1 MSNKYKAIFVD
12 EYQDTNNIQDK
23 LFQLISGG
31 KRNIFM
37 VGDLKQSIYGF
48 RNASPKLFLN
58 KLTEYS
64 GENNNGHLIRL
75 SDNFRSRKNVIDSV
89 NYLFKNVMSKS
100 TAEIDYTEDERLQS
114 GADYPEVK
122 NPSDYKTELIMTD
135 VLDKSSGSDTRETAF
150 QNKHELEARTV
161 AERISK
167 LVTFDK
173 LSVYD
178 SKTGEQRPVEYGDIV
193 ILLRSTKNT
202 APIFEQVLRE
212 YNIPVISDSNEGY
225 LDTIE
230 IKTVLSF

>member
-1 MSNKYKAIFVD
+1 
-12 EYQDTNNIQDK
+12 
-23 LFQLISGG
+23 
-31 KRNIFM
+31 
-37 VGDLKQSIYGF
+37 
-48 RNASPKLFLN
+48 
-58 KLTEYS
+58 
-64 GENNNGHLIRL
+64 
-75 SDNFRSRKNVIDSV
+75 
-89 NYLFKNVMSKS
+89 MSKS

-230 IKTVLSF
+230 IKTVLSFLEIIDNPLQDIPLIAVMRSPIFGFTADELAEIRTLNRHGNFYYCVKTAAQNDNTKAKKFCFCFALR

>member
-1 MSNKYKAIFVD
+1 
-12 EYQDTNNIQDK
+12 
-23 LFQLISGG
+23 
-31 KRNIFM
+31 
-37 VGDLKQSIYGF
+37 
-48 RNASPKLFLN
+48 
-58 KLTEYS
+58 
-64 GENNNGHLIRL
+64 
-75 SDNFRSRKNVIDSV
+75 
-89 NYLFKNVMSKS
+89 MSKS
-100 TAEIDYTEDERLQS
+100 TAELDYTEDERLQS

-135 VLDKSSGSDTRETAF
+135 VLVKSSGSDTRETAF

-173 LSVYD
+173 LYVYD

-212 YNIPVISDSNEGY
+212 YNIPVISDSSEGY

-230 IKTVLSF
+230 IKTVLSFLEIIDNPLQDIPLIAVMRSPIFGFTADELAEIRIENLVIHRMYRHF